1 MANYVPQNYGF
12 ITGTLNVDSWESAQN
27 QSVEY
32 KATTATPTIS
42 GPWSSSVRASSPT
55 DAVQQNFN
63 IGGLDKAEP
72 GWLTGR
78 SPAFNL
84 KFPRGYYNK

>member
-1 MANYVPQNYGF
+1 MANFSF
-12 ITGTLNVDSWESAQN
+12 ITGTLNVDLAVSGQD

-32 KATTATPTIS
+32 QPTTATSFVTPTWQS
-42 GPWSSSVRASSPT
+42 AVRGNSST
-55 DAVQQNFN
+55 DAVQANHTPP
-63 IGGLDKAEP
+63 GLGKAEP

-78 SPAFNL
+78 RPAFNL

>member
-1 MANYVPQNYGF
+1 MANFSF
-12 ITGTLNVDSWESAQN
+12 ITSSAVSGQD

-32 KATTATPTIS
+32 QPSTATPFVT
-42 GPWSSSVRASSPT
+42 PTWQSVTKANQPS
-55 DAVQQNFN
+55 DAIQFN
-63 IGGLDKAEP
+63 HTPPGLGQAEP

-78 SPAFNL
+78 RPAFNL

>member
-1 MANYVPQNYGF
+1 MANYSF
-12 ITGTLNVDSWESAQN
+12 ITGTANIDEQVDMQN

-32 KATTATPTIS
+32 KETTATAVIP
-42 GPWSSSVRASSPT
+42 GPWSSSVRASSPV

-63 IGGLDKAEP
+63 VTGLDKAEP

-78 SPAFNL
+78 RPAFNL

>member
-1 MANYVPQNYGF
+1 MANF
-12 ITGTLNVDSWESAQN
+12 SFMTGTLNVDLQVSAQN

-32 KATTATPTIS
+32 KATTATDVIS
-42 GPWSSSVRASSPT
+42 GPWSSSVRASSPV

-78 SPAFNL
+78 RPAFNL